1 MVGEKKSKA
10 ATFIIASRLEC
21 QRPSTD
27 SNFAENSDWDVAEK
41 YLFETRLGICQK
53 IYTTQFSGEK
63 ILHTENA

>member
-27 SNFAENSDWDVAEK
+27 GNFAENFDWDVAEK
-41 YLFETRLGICQK
+41 YFYATLTLIVNR
-53 IYTTQFSGEK
+53 SNGEW
-63 ILHTENA
+63 

>member
-27 SNFAENSDWDVAEK
+27 GNFAENFDWDVAEK
-41 YLFETRLGICQK
+41 YFYATVTTICNQ
-53 IYTTQFSGEK
+53 SNDE
-63 ILHTENA
+63 